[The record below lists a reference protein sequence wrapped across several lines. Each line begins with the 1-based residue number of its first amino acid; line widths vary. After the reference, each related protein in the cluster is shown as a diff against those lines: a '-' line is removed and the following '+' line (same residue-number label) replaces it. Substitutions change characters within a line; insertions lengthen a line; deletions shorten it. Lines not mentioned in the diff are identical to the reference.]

1 MLWDLGLP
9 TADMEDP
16 GKVDAKIKEL
26 DGQFE
31 FVMLAEYFDE
41 SLVILAKMLCWDLN
55 EVSVRASHNPRCAI

>member
-9 TADMEDP
+9 TGDMEDQR
-16 GKVDAKIKEL
+16 KVDAKIKDL

-41 SLVILAKMLCWDLN
+41 SLVILAKMLCWDLR
-55 EVSVRASHNPRCAI
+55 EVSVRA